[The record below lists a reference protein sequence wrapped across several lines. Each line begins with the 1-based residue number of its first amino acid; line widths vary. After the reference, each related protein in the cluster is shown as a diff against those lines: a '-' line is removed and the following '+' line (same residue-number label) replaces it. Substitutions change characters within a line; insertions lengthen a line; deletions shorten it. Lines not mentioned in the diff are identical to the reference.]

1 MITNNPTT
9 SKIWKKK
16 EKKNPPQK
24 WEKMILKIARFYV
37 LGFQCVSIN
46 IKGYKRLKICTSYPG
61 FAAYLAK
68 SSLAW

>member
-1 MITNNPTT
+1 
-9 SKIWKKK
+9 
-16 EKKNPPQK
+16 
-24 WEKMILKIARFYV
+24 MILKIARFYV

-68 SSLAW
+68 SSQA